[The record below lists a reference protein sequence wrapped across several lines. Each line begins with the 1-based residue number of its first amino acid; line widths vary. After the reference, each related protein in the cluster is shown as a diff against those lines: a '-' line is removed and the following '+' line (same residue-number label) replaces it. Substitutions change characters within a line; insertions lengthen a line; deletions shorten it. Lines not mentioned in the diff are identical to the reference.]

1 MPMFT
6 RLVRLWKADLHGV
19 MDQLEDRELL
29 LNQHLR
35 EMETALDA
43 REAAVRRLER
53 ELESVA
59 EARKRCETE
68 IAPLETEIEA
78 ALDQER
84 DDIARFL
91 IRRRRE
97 LDQKRDALARRS
109 GRLERDVRE
118 ARERLA
124 EQRDQYDS
132 LRLRA
137 RDFRRTEDRPF
148 DAGVGGYETEGGRP
162 AEEEIELELLR
173 RKKARSGKGGE
184 A

>member
-1 MPMFT
+1 MAMFT

-19 MDQLEDRELL
+19 MDQLEDRDLL

-53 ELESVA
+53 DCEAVS
-59 EARKRCETE
+59 EARRRCETE
-68 IAPLETEIEA
+68 TAPMETDIEA
-78 ALDQER
+78 ALEQER

-97 LDQKRDALARRS
+97 LDRKRKELARRS
-109 GRLERDVRE
+109 ERLERELRE
-118 ARERLA
+118 ARERLT

-132 LRLRA
+132 LRLRS
-137 RDFRRTEDRPF
+137 RDFRRSASRFEGPE
-148 DAGVGGYETEGGRP
+148 GVYESETGRP
-162 AEEEIELELLR
+162 ADEEIELELLR
-173 RKKARSGKGGE
+173 RKQARTGKGGDR
-184 A
+184 

>member
-1 MPMFT
+1 MFT

-53 ELESVA
+53 DRESVV
-59 EARKRCETE
+59 EARNRRETE
-68 IAPLETEIEA
+68 IASLETDIEA

-97 LDQKRDALARRS
+97 L
-109 GRLERDVRE
+109 
-118 ARERLA
+118 
-124 EQRDQYDS
+124 
-132 LRLRA
+132 
-137 RDFRRTEDRPF
+137 
-148 DAGVGGYETEGGRP
+148 
-162 AEEEIELELLR
+162 
-173 RKKARSGKGGE
+173 
-184 A
+184 